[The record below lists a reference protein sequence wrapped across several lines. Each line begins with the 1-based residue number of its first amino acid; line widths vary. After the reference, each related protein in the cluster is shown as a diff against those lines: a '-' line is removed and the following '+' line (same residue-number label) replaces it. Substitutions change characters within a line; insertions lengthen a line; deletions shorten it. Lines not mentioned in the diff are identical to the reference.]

1 MLELSLKEQKQI
13 NGGKLLYVITGFK
26 NGKIFS
32 TYETFSPADI
42 GGIEEMYYFN
52 EGCDKVTVK
61 TIRV

>member
-26 NGKIFS
+26 NGKIYS
-32 TYETFSPADI
+32 TYETFSPAAI
-42 GGIEEMYYFN
+42 GGIKEMYSN
-52 EGCDKVTVK
+52 EGCDKVNVK